1 MSDRPGKSR
10 PMPAAPFDDESI
22 PVLTERL
29 TLPALDLDI
38 TLPVREATV
47 ADAARTDTPPALP
60 PAAPAVAPAV
70 LGAAFESDTWLVET
84 IPMAPAPLDL
94 STLDLPSFD
103 LPLLTPAGPA
113 PGSAAAPVPLAESPA
128 ESTAG
133 SPAEPPATPAMA
145 SGFAQPDLVIPAS
158 LMRAPTAPTSTSA
171 GDRPAAV
178 ETTVPTFDR
187 LPRPPAAEALPSL
200 DPPAAA
206 HAAFAVTATPT
217 LPDETQL
224 RAAILDALAQRLPQD
239 VESIVRRQLA
249 PAVDAAT
256 DAAVAQL
263 IPEIR
268 RAVTHA
274 LRDLVDHAVKAELAK
289 LREPK

>member
-38 TLPVREATV
+38 TLPAREAT
-47 ADAARTDTPPALP
+47 ATEAARVDPPAALP
-60 PAAPAVAPAV
+60 PAAPEVAPAV
-70 LGAAFESDTWLVET
+70 LGAQFDSDTWLVET

-103 LPLLTPAGPA
+103 LPPLTPAGPA
-113 PGSAAAPVPLAESPA
+113 PATAAGPPALFTESPV
-128 ESTAG
+128 
-133 SPAEPPATPAMA
+133 EPPAPPATE
-145 SGFAQPDLVIPAS
+145 SGFTQPDLVIPAS
-158 LMRAPTAPTSTSA
+158 LMRAPAAPTSTSA
-171 GDRPAAV
+171 GNEPAAI
-178 ETTVPTFDR
+178 EAIVPTFDR
-187 LPRPPAAEALPSL
+187 LPRPAVAEALPAL
-200 DPPAAA
+200 DLPVAA
-206 HAAFAVTATPT
+206 HAAFAVTAPPT

-224 RAAILDALAQRLPQD
+224 RTAILDALAQRLPQD

>member
-1 MSDRPGKSR
+1 
-10 PMPAAPFDDESI
+10 MPAAPFDDESI

-29 TLPALDLDI
+29 TLPELDLDI
-38 TLPVREATV
+38 TLPAREATV
-47 ADAARTDTPPALP
+47 GDAARIETPAALP
-60 PAAPAVAPAV
+60 PAAPQVAPAV
-70 LGAAFESDTWLVET
+70 LGAQFESDTWLVET

-113 PGSAAAPVPLAESPA
+113 PATAAAPAAPFAESPA
-128 ESTAG
+128 
-133 SPAEPPATPAMA
+133 PPATE

-158 LMRAPTAPTSTSA
+158 LMRAPAAATSLGA
-171 GDRPAAV
+171 GNGPVAV
-178 ETTVPTFDR
+178 EAIVPTFDR
-187 LPRPPAAEALPSL
+187 LPRPPVAEALPAL

-206 HAAFAVTATPT
+206 HAAFAVTASPAH
-217 LPDETQL
+217 PDETQL
-224 RAAILDALAQRLPQD
+224 RADILDALAQQLPQD

>member
-1 MSDRPGKSR
+1 
-10 PMPAAPFDDESI
+10 MPAAPFDDESI

-29 TLPALDLDI
+29 SLPALDLDV
-38 TLPVREATV
+38 TLPAHESNA
-47 ADAARTDTPPALP
+47 ADAARTDTPPA
-60 PAAPAVAPAV
+60 APQVAPAV
-70 LGAAFESDTWLVET
+70 LGAPFESDTWLVET

-103 LPLLTPAGPA
+103 LPPLTPAGPA
-113 PGSAAAPVPLAESPA
+113 PGTAAGPAALLAESPA
-128 ESTAG
+128 DP
-133 SPAEPPATPAMA
+133 PAPPATE

-158 LMRAPTAPTSTSA
+158 LMRAPAAGNGPT
-171 GDRPAAV
+171 AV
-178 ETTVPTFDR
+178 EAIVPTFDR
-187 LPRPPAAEALPSL
+187 LPRPPAAEALPAL
-200 DPPAAA
+200 DPPAVA
-206 HAAFAVTATPT
+206 HAAFAVTAPPT

-224 RAAILDALAQRLPQD
+224 RAAILDALVQRLPQD

-249 PAVDAAT
+249 PAVDTAT

-268 RAVTHA
+268 RAVTYA